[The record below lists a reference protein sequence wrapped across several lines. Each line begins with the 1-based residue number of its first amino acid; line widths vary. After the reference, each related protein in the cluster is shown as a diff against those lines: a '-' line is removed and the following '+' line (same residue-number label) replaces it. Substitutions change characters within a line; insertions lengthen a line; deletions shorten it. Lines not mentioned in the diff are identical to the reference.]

1 MSNREDMIAEAT
13 DLGLEFP
20 GNISNIKL
28 AEMLAE
34 EKGEPAPLNESAPAG
49 PATKPE
55 PEDTEAE
62 DVMTAVD
69 NSRAAVRTA
78 VQLEHQ
84 RRRKYIARMKEAA
97 MKTHIVTLTNKDSRE
112 NDATDTA
119 YLSFENQF
127 FGLSKVVPLDEPVE
141 LETALIQIAAS
152 CTMPAHRDEIGKDGR
167 PTGNKRTVRVKKYAI
182 SYSAQKPK

>member
-1 MSNREDMIAEAT
+1 MSDREDMIAEAT

-28 AEMLAE
+28 AGLLAE

-49 PATKPE
+49 PATKPD
-55 PEDTEAE
+55 PEAA
-62 DVMTAVD
+62 DVMNAVD
-69 NSRAAVRTA
+69 NSRAAIRTA
-78 VQLEHQ
+78 AQLEHQ

-97 MKTHIVTLTNKDSRE
+97 MKTHIVTLTNKDARE
-112 NDATDTA
+112 NDAADTA

-141 LETALIQIAAS
+141 LETALIQIAAC
-152 CTMPAHRDEIGKDGR
+152 CTMPMHKDEIGKDGR